1 MSDEN
6 ITIEIEQPPVV
17 EDPVV
22 EPEPVVEDPV
32 VVPEPEPVVVPEP
45 EPVVVP
51 EPEPV
56 VVPEPEP
63 EPVVVPEPEPV
74 VVPEPEP
81 VVVPEPEPVVVPEP
95 EPVVVPVEE
104 PVIQPYPSIVFIVP
118 YRDRAQQYDFFSVH
132 MDKILTD
139 LPKPSYRILYIHQCD
154 TREFNRGAMKNI
166 GFLTVKSLYPENYK
180 NITLVFNDIDTMP
193 YTKGFLNYE
202 TMHGMIKHFYGFTFT
217 LGGIVSIKASDFEKI
232 NGFPNLWSWGYED
245 NLLQI
250 RANEAGLII
259 DRNQFYPFLDK
270 NILFLTHGLTRNV
283 NRSEFDVYMG
293 KTVEGINT
301 IYDLQYS
308 IDERD
313 FVNVTQFN
321 TNRVENVE
329 TKIVHDLRKGN
340 QPFNLPV
347 KQQTKRRS
355 LMPMFMEKF

>member
-22 EPEPVVEDPV
+22 EPEPVVED
-32 VVPEPEPVVVPEP
+32 PVVVPEP

>member
-1 MSDEN
+1 
-6 ITIEIEQPPVV
+6 
-17 EDPVV
+17 
-22 EPEPVVEDPV
+22 
-32 VVPEPEPVVVPEP
+32 
-45 EPVVVP
+45 
-51 EPEPV
+51 
-56 VVPEPEP
+56 
-63 EPVVVPEPEPV
+63 
-74 VVPEPEP
+74 
-81 VVVPEPEPVVVPEP
+81 
-95 EPVVVPVEE
+95 
-104 PVIQPYPSIVFIVP
+104 
-118 YRDRAQQYDFFSVH
+118 
-132 MDKILTD
+132 
-139 LPKPSYRILYIHQCD
+139 
-154 TREFNRGAMKNI
+154 MKNI

-232 NGFPNLWSWGYED
+232 NGFPNLWAWGYED
-245 NLLQI
+245 NLLQM

-293 KTVEGINT
+293 KTLEGINT

-321 TNRVENVE
+321 TNRAENVE

-347 KQQTKRRS
+347 KQQTRRRS